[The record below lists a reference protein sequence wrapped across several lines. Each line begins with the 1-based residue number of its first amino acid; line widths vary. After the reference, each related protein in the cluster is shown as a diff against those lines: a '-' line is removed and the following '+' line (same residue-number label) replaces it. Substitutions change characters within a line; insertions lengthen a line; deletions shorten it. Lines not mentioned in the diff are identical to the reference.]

1 MSTEQIHK
9 TLTNWGATPHQ
20 IEVIFPKADQSEM
33 EQRANHITAIDE
45 CLRLLYRE
53 HSAQKNFMNRA
64 NKSMFFNGRKP
75 LAVISSGK
83 LDDLAQA
90 HQVIRSMVCI

>member
-1 MSTEQIHK
+1 MSTEKIHK
-9 TLTNWGATPHQ
+9 ILTNWGTTPHQ
-20 IEVIFPKADQSEM
+20 IEVIFPRAEHSEM

-64 NKSMFFNGRKP
+64 SKSMFFNGRKP